1 MRTISLKL
9 NETLDEK
16 LIEIAQKQGISKSRV
31 IRNAVIAYLKA
42 NNDFSSES
50 CFSLAND
57 LLGSI
62 DGPSDLSFNKKHM
75 EDFGK

>member
-16 LIEIAQKQGISKSRV
+16 LIKIAQKQGISKSRV
-31 IRNAVIAYLKA
+31 IRNAVIAYLKV

-50 CFSLAND
+50 CFSLAHD